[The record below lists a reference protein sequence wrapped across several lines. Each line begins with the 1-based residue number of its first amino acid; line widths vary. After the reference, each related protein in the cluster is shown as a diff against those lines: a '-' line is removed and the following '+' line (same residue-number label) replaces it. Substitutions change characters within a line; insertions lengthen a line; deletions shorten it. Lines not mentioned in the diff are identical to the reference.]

1 MEDEASTVDNF
12 ALIKDDNV
20 DIKDEVVVIDSVVVD
35 VSAVC
40 PSTNT

>member
-1 MEDEASTVDNF
+1 MED
-12 ALIKDDNV
+12 V
-20 DIKDEVVVIDSVVVD
+20 DIKDEVVVIDSVVDD